1 MRKIT
6 LLNGPNLNLLGLREP
21 DRYGVGTL
29 AEIVAECS
37 AFSSDNGFDL
47 NSFQSNSEADLINRI
62 HSAIDDKI
70 EGILIN
76 PGAYGHT
83 SIGIRDAFLAAGV
96 PFVEVHI
103 TNIFARE
110 EFRHK
115 TLLADIAVGVISGF
129 GTFSYVLGL
138 QALFDHIKK
147 SD

>member
-76 PGAYGHT
+76 PGAYGT
-83 SIGIRDAFLAAGV
+83 
-96 PFVEVHI
+96 
-103 TNIFARE
+103 
-110 EFRHK
+110 HK
-115 TLLADIAVGVISGF
+115 HWNQRRFFGCWCTLCRGTHHKYICQRRIS
-129 GTFSYVLGL
+129 
-138 QALFDHIKK
+138 A
-147 SD
+147 

>member
-21 DRYGVGTL
+21 DRYGIGTL

-37 AFSSDNGFDL
+37 AFSSNNGFDL

-83 SIGIRDAFLAAGV
+83 SIGIRDAFLAASV
-96 PFVEVHI
+96 PFV
-103 TNIFARE
+103 
-110 EFRHK
+110 
-115 TLLADIAVGVISGF
+115 AV
-129 GTFSYVLGL
+129 SYTHLRAHETTV
-138 QALFDHIKK
+138 
-147 SD
+147 